1 MRRTAEQ
8 EAETDSLEAIAGRYR
23 VTQDDEGWP
32 VIESRMGRGRIEYHA
47 GRLLALHF
55 ESNRCE
61 TQVAR
66 YVKAGCRRYQVGD
79 TETRLLFEPALL
91 GTIARMIYAKT
102 RRSSDSAAH
111 LVGRGQFAKA
121 I

>member
-1 MRRTAEQ
+1 MRAGPSSRAAWV
-8 EAETDSLEAIAGRYR
+8 EAWRFTSRATDETK
-23 VTQDDEGWP
+23 
-32 VIESRMGRGRIEYHA
+32 
-47 GRLLALHF
+47 
-55 ESNRCE
+55 
-61 TQVAR
+61 VAR

-91 GTIARMIYAKT
+91 GTIARMIYANT

-111 LVGRGQFAKA
+111 PVGRGQFAKA